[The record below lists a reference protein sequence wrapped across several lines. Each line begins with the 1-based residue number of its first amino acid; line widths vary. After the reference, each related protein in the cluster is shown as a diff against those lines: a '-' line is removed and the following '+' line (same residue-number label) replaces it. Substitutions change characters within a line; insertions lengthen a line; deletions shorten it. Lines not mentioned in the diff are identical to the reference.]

1 MRLALLL
8 LVACGAAERP
18 CSSPAPEIK
27 RVVER
32 VPCLNMPPP
41 LRPDRDPDP
50 GLDRAQLGR
59 YGETASASDLV
70 RLARKNARRRR
81 R

>member
-50 GLDRAQLGR
+50 GLDRARQMDYLN
-59 YGETASASDLV
+59 ALDLWA
-70 RLARKNARRRR
+70 RLYAWPTCRVVP
-81 R
+81 